1 MSVFDGTTMKD
12 DIVSRLLGGETDL
25 ETSRYLDRLVELSQV
40 EEAEHQFLID
50 PFDRSVALV
59 VQMFHNSDLD
69 PWDVDLSVFL
79 ELFNQR
85 INDSE
90 NIDLPTCGRLV
101 RMAWSILR
109 GQASTLLERQE
120 RSLIDDDVEDTWDF
134 EDSWETEFSDEDY
147 NFSVGVLTGAASDV
161 LPSMFEGRIH
171 REEGRPVTLGELLM
185 GLQAAGRLSEEQKIR
200 EKIAKERREANEKA
214 RARFGGSL
222 HVENLEDDL
231 KRTWDALR
239 SRTLE
244 EKQSTD
250 LKDIVEVLTQKSI
263 DSGLSAEEAKS
274 EAQVTALVSSLFLT
288 HRGYAE
294 VSQDS
299 EGKISLKNLHLND
312 DDFSD
317 LTNRI
322 NPKVRH
328 TEGVLI
334 NE

>member
-1 MSVFDGTTMKD
+1 MKD
-12 DIVSRLLGGETDL
+12 DIVSRLLGGEADL
-25 ETSRYLDRLVELSQV
+25 ETNRYLDRLVELSLV

-59 VQMFHNSDLD
+59 FQMFHNTDLD

-85 INDSE
+85 INESE

-109 GQASTLLERQE
+109 GQASSLLERQE
-120 RSLIDDDVEDTWDF
+120 RSLIDEEVEETWDF
-134 EDSWETEFSDEDY
+134 EDSWESEFSDEDY

-161 LPSMFEGRIH
+161 LPTMLEGRIH

-185 GLQAAGRLSEEQKIR
+185 GLQAAGRLSEEQKMR
-200 EKIAKERREANEKA
+200 EEIAKERREANEKA

-244 EKQSTD
+244 EKESTD
-250 LKDIVEVLTQKSI
+250 LSEIVEVLEKGSI
-263 DSGLSAEEAKS
+263 DSGLSIEDAKS
-274 EAQVTALVSSLFLT
+274 EAQVTALISSLFLT

-294 VSQDS
+294 VSQDLN
-299 EGKISLKNLHLND
+299 GNISLKNLHLRDN
-312 DDFSD
+312 DFST
-317 LTNRI
+317 LTNRL
-322 NPKVRH
+322 NPKVRL
-328 TEGVLI
+328 TERVI
-334 NE
+334 SNE

>member
-1 MSVFDGTTMKD
+1 MKD
-12 DIVSRLLGGETDL
+12 DIVSRLLGGEADL
-25 ETSRYLDRLVELSQV
+25 ETNRYLDRLVELSLV

-59 VQMFHNSDLD
+59 FQMFHNTDLD

-109 GQASTLLERQE
+109 GQASSLLERQE
-120 RSLIDDDVEDTWDF
+120 KSLIDEEVEETWDF
-134 EDSWETEFSDEDY
+134 EDSWESEFSDEDY

-161 LPSMFEGRIH
+161 LPTMFEGRIH

-185 GLQAAGRLSEEQKIR
+185 GLQAAGRLSEEQKMR

-244 EKQSTD
+244 EKESTN
-250 LKDIVEVLTQKSI
+250 LSEIVEVLEKSSI
-263 DSGLSAEEAKS
+263 DSGLSAEDAKS
-274 EAQVTALVSSLFLT
+274 EAQVTALISSLFLT

-294 VSQDS
+294 VSQDLD
-299 EGKISLKNLHLND
+299 GNISLKNLHLRD
-312 DDFSD
+312 DDFSA
-317 LTNRI
+317 LTNRL
-322 NPKVRH
+322 NPKVRV
-328 TEGVLI
+328 TEGVI
-334 NE
+334 SNE

>member
-1 MSVFDGTTMKD
+1 VSVFDGFTMRD
-12 DIVSRLLGGETDL
+12 DIVSRLLGGDADL
-25 ETSRYLDRLVELSQV
+25 ETSRYLDRLVELSMV

-59 VQMFHNSDLD
+59 FQMFQNSDLD

-101 RMAWSILR
+101 RMAWTILR

-120 RSLIDDDVEDTWDF
+120 RSLIEEEVEDSWDF

-185 GLQAAGRLSEEQKIR
+185 GLQAAGRLSEEQKMR
-200 EKIAKERREANEKA
+200 EQIAKERREANEKA

-239 SRTLE
+239 SRTVE
-244 EKQSTD
+244 NKQTTNLSD
-250 LKDIVEVLTQKSI
+250 VVEVLKKNSI
-263 DSGLSAEEAKS
+263 ESGLSSEEAES

-294 VSQDS
+294 VSQDLD
-299 EGKISLKNLHLND
+299 GQIKLKNLHLQE
-312 DDFSD
+312 DDFLA

-322 NPKVRH
+322 NPKVSLH
-328 TEGVLI
+328 EGAII

>member
-1 MSVFDGTTMKD
+1 MSVFDGNSMKD
-12 DIVSRLLGGETDL
+12 DIVSRLLGGEADL
-25 ETSRYLDRLVELSQV
+25 ETNRYLDRLVELSLV

-59 VQMFHNSDLD
+59 FQMFHNTDLD

-109 GQASTLLERQE
+109 GQASSLLERQE
-120 RSLIDDDVEDTWDF
+120 KSLVDDELDDTWEF
-134 EDSWETEFSDEDY
+134 EDSWESEFSDEDY
-147 NFSVGVLTGAASDV
+147 NFSVGVLTGAANEV
-161 LPSMFEGRIH
+161 LPTMFEGRIH

-244 EKQSTD
+244 EKESTG
-250 LKDIVEVLTQKSI
+250 LSEIVDVLEKNSI
-263 DSGLSAEEAKS
+263 DSGLGAEDAKS
-274 EAQVTALVSSLFLT
+274 EAQVTALISSLFLT

-294 VSQDS
+294 VSQDLD
-299 EGKISLKNLHLND
+299 GNISLKNLHLRD
-312 DDFSD
+312 DDFSV
-317 LTNRI
+317 LTDRL
-322 NPKVRH
+322 NPKVRLN
-328 TEGVLI
+328 EGVMS
-334 NE
+334 ND

>member
-1 MSVFDGTTMKD
+1 MRD
-12 DIVSRLLGGETDL
+12 DIVSRLLGGDTDL
-25 ETSRYLDRLVELSQV
+25 ETNRYLDRLVELSRV

-59 VQMFHNSDLD
+59 FQLFQNSDLD

-79 ELFNQR
+79 DLFSER
-85 INDSE
+85 INNSE

-109 GQASTLLERQE
+109 GQASSLIERQE
-120 RSLIDDDVEDTWDF
+120 RSLIEEEIDDTWEF
-134 EDSWETEFSDEDY
+134 EESWESEFSDEDY
-147 NFSVGVLTGAASDV
+147 NFSVGVLTGAADEV

-185 GLQAAGRLSEEQKIR
+185 GLQAAGRLSEEQRMR
-200 EKIAKERREANEKA
+200 EQIAKERREANEKA
-214 RARFGGSL
+214 RVRFGGSL

-239 SRTLE
+239 SRTISNE
-244 EKQSTD
+244 STD
-250 LKDIVEVLTQKSI
+250 LSEIVDVLRENSVR
-263 DSGLSAEEAKS
+263 SGISREEAES

-294 VSQDS
+294 VSQDD
-299 EGKISLKNLHLND
+299 EGNIYLKNLHLDD
-312 DDFSD
+312 DDFST

-322 NPKVRH
+322 NPKSKIP
-328 TEGVLI
+328 GGLLF

>member
-1 MSVFDGTTMKD
+1 MRD
-12 DIVSRLLGGETDL
+12 DIVSRLLGGDTDL
-25 ETSRYLDRLVELSQV
+25 ETNRYLDRLVELSKV

-59 VQMFHNSDLD
+59 FQLFQNSDLD

-79 ELFNQR
+79 ELFTER
-85 INDSE
+85 INNSE

-109 GQASTLLERQE
+109 GQASSLIERQE
-120 RSLIDDDVEDTWDF
+120 RSLIEEEIDDTWEF
-134 EDSWETEFSDEDY
+134 EETWESEFSDEDY
-147 NFSVGVLTGAASDV
+147 NFSVGVLTGAADEV

-185 GLQAAGRLSEEQKIR
+185 GLQAAGRLSEEQRMR
-200 EKIAKERREANEKA
+200 EQIAKERREANEKA

-231 KRTWDALR
+231 KRTWNALR
-239 SRTLE
+239 SRTISNE
-244 EKQSTD
+244 STD
-250 LKDIVEVLTQKSI
+250 LTEIVDILRENSVR
-263 DSGLSAEEAKS
+263 SGVSREEAES

-294 VSQDS
+294 VSQDN
-299 EGKISLKNLHLND
+299 EGNISLKNLHLDD
-312 DDFSD
+312 DDFST

-322 NPKVRH
+322 NPKSKIP
-328 TEGVLI
+328 GGLLF

>member
-1 MSVFDGTTMKD
+1 MSVFDGNSMKD
-12 DIVSRLLGGETDL
+12 DIVSRLLGGEADL
-25 ETSRYLDRLVELSQV
+25 ETNRYLDRLVELSLV

-59 VQMFHNSDLD
+59 FQMFHNTDLD

-109 GQASTLLERQE
+109 GQASSLLERQE
-120 RSLIDDDVEDTWDF
+120 KSLIDEEVEETWDF
-134 EDSWETEFSDEDY
+134 EDSWESEFSDEDY

-161 LPSMFEGRIH
+161 LPTMFEGRIH

-185 GLQAAGRLSEEQKIR
+185 GLQAAGRLSEEQKMR

-244 EKQSTD
+244 EKESTN
-250 LKDIVEVLTQKSI
+250 LSEIVEVLEKSSI
-263 DSGLSAEEAKS
+263 DSGLSAEDAKS
-274 EAQVTALVSSLFLT
+274 EAQVTALISSLFLT

-294 VSQDS
+294 VSQDLD
-299 EGKISLKNLHLND
+299 GNISLKNLHLRD
-312 DDFSD
+312 DDFSA
-317 LTNRI
+317 LTNRL
-322 NPKVRH
+322 NPKVRI
-328 TEGVLI
+328 TEGVI
-334 NE
+334 SNE

>member
-1 MSVFDGTTMKD
+1 MRD
-12 DIVSRLLGGETDL
+12 DIVSRLLGGDTDL
-25 ETSRYLDRLVELSQV
+25 ETNRYLDRLVELSRV

-59 VQMFHNSDLD
+59 FQLFQNSDLD

-79 ELFNQR
+79 DLFTER
-85 INDSE
+85 INNSE

-109 GQASTLLERQE
+109 GQASSLIERQE
-120 RSLIDDDVEDTWDF
+120 RSLIEEEIDDTWEF
-134 EDSWETEFSDEDY
+134 EETWESEFSDEDY
-147 NFSVGVLTGAASDV
+147 NFSVGVLTGAADEV

-185 GLQAAGRLSEEQKIR
+185 GLQAAGRLSEEQRMR
-200 EKIAKERREANEKA
+200 EQIAKERREANEKA

-239 SRTLE
+239 SRTISNE
-244 EKQSTD
+244 STD
-250 LKDIVEVLTQKSI
+250 LSEIVDILRENSVR
-263 DSGLSAEEAKS
+263 SGISREEAES

-294 VSQDS
+294 VSQDD
-299 EGKISLKNLHLND
+299 EGNISLKNLHLDD
-312 DDFSD
+312 DDFST

-322 NPKVRH
+322 NPKSKIP
-328 TEGVLI
+328 GGLLF